1 MTEATEHVLISQ
13 NKLLELY
20 LISSYL
26 FGVTH
31 IWRNELSCNLEA
43 DSAEKLYS
51 VISNFENMMTD
62 ISNKIAV
69 TMHPWIEYQIYGTR
83 VNSKMVIFWFGL
95 GQIWIFTTYHSTISQ
110 NIQCISNT
118 CDFRISS
125 QPPPNQ
131 YQNAFWIQPSLP
143 SKLKINP
150 PLLTITLEALSHFQ
164 YFDFLH

>member
-1 MTEATEHVLISQ
+1 MTKTTEHVLISQ

-31 IWRNELSCNLEA
+31 IWRNELSCNLAA

-69 TMHPWIEYQIYGTR
+69 TIHPWIEY
-83 VNSKMVIFWFGL
+83 
-95 GQIWIFTTYHSTISQ
+95 
-110 NIQCISNT
+110 
-118 CDFRISS
+118 
-125 QPPPNQ
+125 
-131 YQNAFWIQPSLP
+131 
-143 SKLKINP
+143 
-150 PLLTITLEALSHFQ
+150 
-164 YFDFLH
+164 